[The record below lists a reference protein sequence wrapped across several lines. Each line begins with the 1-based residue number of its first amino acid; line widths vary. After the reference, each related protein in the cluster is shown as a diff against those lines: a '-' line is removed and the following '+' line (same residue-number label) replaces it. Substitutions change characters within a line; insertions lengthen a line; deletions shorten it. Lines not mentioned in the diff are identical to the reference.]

1 MYDFGAV
8 SGYAGG
14 YGDDGYAG
22 GLHAPTGEDAMSAV
36 KGLAITGGTAG
47 LIAVL
52 EGYQN
57 KGVGGEMKLGKSVP
71 VTLLGTLLFSAAGL
85 AGVGETI
92 GVGDETFH
100 DIAKG
105 MFSVWTTNRGHA
117 FGQDR
122 GKEMAKTD
130 KTASGGA
137 VPRRAFGVP
146 AYQGAQQQQQNVYP
160 QYAR

>member
-14 YGDDGYAG
+14 YDDGMAG
-22 GLHAPTGEDAMSAV
+22 GFQTPSGESVMRTV
-36 KGLAITGGTAG
+36 KGAAITGATAG

-57 KGVGGEMKLGKSVP
+57 KGFGGELKLGSSIP
-71 VTLLGTLLFSAAGL
+71 VTLVGSLAFHAAGL
-85 AGVGETI
+85 FGAGEAI
-92 GVGDETFH
+92 GIGDDTFH
-100 DIAKG
+100 DVGNG
-105 MFSVWTTNRGHA
+105 MLAVWAVNRGHA

-122 GKEMAKTD
+122 GKAMAKTAD
-130 KTASGGA
+130 TKGTGGA

-146 AYQGAQQQQQNVYP
+146 AYQGAQQGVYP

>member
-14 YGDDGYAG
+14 YDDGGYAG
-22 GLHAPTGEDAMSAV
+22 GFKSPDQSSVMSAV
-36 KGLAITGGTAG
+36 KGAAITGGTAA
-47 LIAVL
+47 LIAVI

-57 KGVGGEMKLGKSVP
+57 KGVGGELKLGSSIP
-71 VTLLGTLLFSAAGL
+71 VTLVGSLAFHAAGL
-85 AGVGETI
+85 FGAGDAI
-92 GVGDETFH
+92 GIGDDAFH
-100 DIAKG
+100 DVGNG
-105 MFSVWTTNRGHA
+105 MLAVWAVNRGHA

-122 GKEMAKTD
+122 GKAMAKSATTT
-130 KTASGGA
+130 TASGGA

-146 AYQGAQQQQQNVYP
+146 AYQGAQQGVYP